1 MGVTNG
7 RPWKI
12 VPEEQWYDDELSN
25 YDFATGGQADGTDGA
40 YSHLTQMLWDESL
53 GLGCAQSLNKR
64 NDKVSTFIVCRYSPR
79 GNIKGKFDEHVHELR

>member
-12 VPEEQWYDDELSN
+12 VPEEQWYDDELFN
-25 YDFATGGQADGTDGA
+25 YDFAIGGQADGTDGA

-53 GLGCAQSLNKR
+53 GLSCA
-64 NDKVSTFIVCRYSPR
+64 
-79 GNIKGKFDEHVHELR
+79 

>member
-25 YDFATGGQADGTDGA
+25 YDFAIGGQADGTDGA

-53 GLGCAQSLNKR
+53 GLGCA
-64 NDKVSTFIVCRYSPR
+64 
-79 GNIKGKFDEHVHELR
+79 